1 MRLEFLSAMPLI
13 TLLMSSCSWHTN
25 QIFYNM
31 GHEGSYLKAQE
42 CKFWQVDDT
51 LYVEA
56 TLHHYKNR
64 AGNIVSCMG
73 KGSALMSFNAEGSSP
88 RTGYGEI
95 TLRQGEHGTYW
106 QRTGSPWLSQKPA
119 GAVPY
124 LNKTGYCSDRE
135 MTLYTDAEMNSIC
148 VINAES
154 PQATA
159 HALYAYP
166 LSALSLVAVDIPA
179 TVAVGA
185 AMMTGTIV
193 TAPVFFI
200 MSQISD
206 CPSSYQQPQE
216 NINGKE

>member
-1 MRLEFLSAMPLI
+1 
-13 TLLMSSCSWHTN
+13 
-25 QIFYNM
+25 
-31 GHEGSYLKAQE
+31 
-42 CKFWQVDDT
+42 
-51 LYVEA
+51 
-56 TLHHYKNR
+56 
-64 AGNIVSCMG
+64 
-73 KGSALMSFNAEGSSP
+73 
-88 RTGYGEI
+88 
-95 TLRQGEHGTYW
+95 
-106 QRTGSPWLSQKPA
+106 
-119 GAVPY
+119 
-124 LNKTGYCSDRE
+124 

-148 VINAES
+148 VIDAES